1 MCIEW
6 QLESMYHQCFLL
18 IIAMMFSYW
27 YMSLIPLIINVAKLL
42 APTIGL
48 CHEF

>member
-1 MCIEW
+1 MFLVDHCHDV
-6 QLESMYHQCFLL
+6 QLLVYEL
-18 IIAMMFSYW
+18 
-27 YMSLIPLIINVAKLL
+27 PLVINVAKLL